1 MDSRAGSP
9 QAKILNGREHSP
21 THQQTIGLKYCWAW
35 PFPPMQ
41 ERVSSTV
48 SLSNQEPC
56 TSLLTSSIR
65 AQTEAR
71 ITIPQPPEG
80 KSQSQKA
87 NQNNHIDQAYV
98 TQWSYEPYHARPHLM
113 DRSWLRVLTNVVPGE
128 GNGKLPHYSCLK
140 NPMNSMKRQKDM
152 VPEDESPS

>member
-1 MDSRAGSP
+1 
-9 QAKILNGREHSP
+9 
-21 THQQTIGLKYCWAW
+21 
-35 PFPPMQ
+35 MQ

-65 AQTEAR
+65 AQTEEAR

-98 TQWSYEPYHARPHLM
+98 TQ
-113 DRSWLRVLTNVVPGE
+113 
-128 GNGKLPHYSCLK
+128 
-140 NPMNSMKRQKDM
+140 
-152 VPEDESPS
+152 

>member
-1 MDSRAGSP
+1 
-9 QAKILNGREHSP
+9 
-21 THQQTIGLKYCWAW
+21 
-35 PFPPMQ
+35 MQ

-98 TQWSYEPYHARPHLM
+98 TQ
-113 DRSWLRVLTNVVPGE
+113 
-128 GNGKLPHYSCLK
+128 
-140 NPMNSMKRQKDM
+140 
-152 VPEDESPS
+152 